1 MDDFHRT
8 VQTAFE
14 NRGKLQR
21 CPLYIENYELQ
32 ATHNKPVL
40 YGVHRTDLF
49 IIIYRIIYMLFI
61 LFFIA
66 ESIKLLKFL
75 NRKLERRGNNIGLTL
90 KFPDNQCYHFIRQKR
105 AGVKNFVNK
114 DGEVPFRC
122 AKFAQK
128 KVGFFQDIK
137 KIFIK
142 KKYLKFQCTA
152 KAMCTA
158 KASLKPRDHTK
169 LEDVE
174 KNWNEISDPDF
185 WEVRNR

>member
-49 IIIYRIIYMLFI
+49 IIIHRIVGLLFI
-61 LFFIA
+61 LFLLIA
-66 ESIKLLKFL
+66 ESNKLLKFL

-128 KVGFFQDIK
+128 KVFYLFKDTESLIFFVTSIK
-137 KIFIK
+137 F
-142 KKYLKFQCTA
+142 
-152 KAMCTA
+152 
-158 KASLKPRDHTK
+158 
-169 LEDVE
+169 V
-174 KNWNEISDPDF
+174 
-185 WEVRNR
+185 